1 MKSKTRIV
9 FYPLTKLQKFSIWQ
23 TASANYLISSVANLV
38 RSLIFVAIFKILN
51 VKKLDFNYYCPLNH
65 NSPIATP

>member
-23 TASANYLISSVANLV
+23 TASANYLISSAAKAV

>member
-1 MKSKTRIV
+1 MKSKTRIA